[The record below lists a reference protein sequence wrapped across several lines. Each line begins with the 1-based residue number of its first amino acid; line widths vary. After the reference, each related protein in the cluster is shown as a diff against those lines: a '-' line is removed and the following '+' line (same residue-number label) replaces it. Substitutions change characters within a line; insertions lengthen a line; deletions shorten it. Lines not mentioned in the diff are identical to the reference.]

1 MFLKKYKKNIN
12 LIHIET
18 TNIAVNKNKVL
29 NCSKQLKFS
38 RRSKIYKNIE
48 QKNISNIKK
57 QTKTEITILIILFNK
72 LFF

>member
-18 TNIAVNKNKVL
+18 TNIVVNKNKVL

-38 RRSKIYKNIE
+38 RSKIYKNIE
-48 QKNISNIKK
+48 LKK
-57 QTKTEITILIILFNK
+57 TFQI
-72 LFF
+72 